1 MRKKIFLALCGLLS
15 IYTSA
20 QENNPI
26 VLEINNKPITKSEFL
41 KVYLK
46 NNPNPKFDKA
56 AIDEYLNLYKKFKF
70 KVLEAQHLGYDT
82 LSNLRTELAGYRK
95 TLSLPYLTDK
105 IENEKLITECYER
118 LKKEIRAS
126 HILIKVD
133 ENAQPADTLE
143 AYNRITQLKKKIEK
157 GADFGAIAREYSD
170 DPSAQYNNGDLG
182 YFTAFQMVFQFENT
196 AFNTKIGQISNPIRT
211 KFGFHIIKATDSRSA
226 KGTMKAAHK
235 MISAKEKSTD

>member
-1 MRKKIFLALCGLLS
+1 MRKKIFLALCSLLS

-20 QENNPI
+20 QDNNPI

-46 NNPNPKFDKA
+46 NNPNPKFDKV

-82 LSNLRTELAGYRK
+82 LPNLKTELAGYRK

-126 HILIKVD
+126 HILIKID

-182 YFTAFQMVFQFENT
+182 YFTAFQMVFQF
-196 AFNTKIGQISNPIRT
+196 
-211 KFGFHIIKATDSRSA
+211 
-226 KGTMKAAHK
+226 
-235 MISAKEKSTD
+235 